1 MTTVVLSR
9 PQHRIPA
16 AQHDYQQA
24 GYKTLSM
31 PCFAVQTNTEVTPE
45 QLAQAE
51 RAPLLLIFNSNA
63 IKHLLLLK
71 PDFTLS
77 QNTTVMGVG
86 EGVADYWQAHFDQP
100 ILTPAS
106 QDSAGMMA
114 LLDHHRPENL
124 VILTAAGGLD
134 LVRRYCIDKQIHYQ
148 QINTYQRVPL
158 SLDFEPLKQSLD
170 EKKSV
175 VLTATSGLILQHFW
189 QQCPDNLKTKICEL
203 PLISGAERISNIA
216 KDLGFHKVVIADSPS
231 NQDMIAAL
239 ISVETR
245 QL

>member
-1 MTTVVLSR
+1 MTTVVITR
-9 PQHRIPA
+9 PQHRISE
-16 AQHDYQQA
+16 AQKDYQQA
-24 GYKTLSM
+24 SFESLAM

-77 QNTTVMGVG
+77 QATMVMGVG
-86 EGVADYWQAHFDQP
+86 EGVAEYWRAHFDQP
-100 ILTPAS
+100 IITPVT

-114 LLDHHRPENL
+114 LLAHHQPQEL

-134 LVRRYCIDKQIHYQ
+134 LVRRYCIKKQINYQ
-148 QINTYQRVPL
+148 QINTYQRLPL
-158 SLDFEPLKQSLD
+158 PLDFEPLKKCLD
-170 EKKSV
+170 DKQPV

-189 QQCPDNLKTKICEL
+189 HQCPDDLKSDVCQL
-203 PLISGAERISNIA
+203 PLISGAERISEMA
-216 KDLGFHKVVIADSPS
+216 KDLGFEQIMTAKSPS
-231 NQDMIAAL
+231 NKDMIAAL
-239 ISVETR
+239 KKY
-245 QL
+245 

>member
-1 MTTVVLSR
+1 MSTVIITR
-9 PQHRIPA
+9 PQHRIEQ
-16 AQHDYQQA
+16 AQKAYQQA
-24 GYKTLSM
+24 GFETMAM

-51 RAPLLLIFNSNA
+51 RAPLILIFNSNA

-77 QNTTVMGVG
+77 QDTKVMGVG
-86 EGVADYWQAHFDQP
+86 EGVARYWQDHFDQP

-114 LLDHHRPENL
+114 LLDHYQPDSL

-134 LVRRYCIDKQIHYQ
+134 LVRRYCIERQIHYQ

-158 SLDFEPLKQSLD
+158 SLNFEALCQLLQTS
-170 EKKSV
+170 KKP
-175 VLTATSGLILQHFW
+175 VLTATSGLILEHFW
-189 QQCPDNLKTKICEL
+189 QQCPGKIKTAVSRL
-203 PLISGAERISNIA
+203 PLISGAKRISQIA
-216 KDLGFHKVVIADSPS
+216 KTLGFNDVHTAESPS
-231 NQDMIAAL
+231 NSDMITTL
-239 ISVETR
+239 QKI
-245 QL
+245 